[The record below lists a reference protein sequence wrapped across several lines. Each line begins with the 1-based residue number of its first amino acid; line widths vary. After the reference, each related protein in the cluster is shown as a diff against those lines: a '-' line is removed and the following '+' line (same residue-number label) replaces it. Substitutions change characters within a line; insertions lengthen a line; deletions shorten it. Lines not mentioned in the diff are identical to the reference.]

1 MLTIPG
7 EPSYLDSQVAVASMD
22 ASISGVAV
30 ELQQLSLR
38 RSTAAV
44 PLLSHLLGHSGRSSS
59 EQQAL
64 AAAAAAAA
72 AAGSGSWV
80 DVLLLEVDGQ
90 LSSPAAAPHLSLQQ
104 QAQARLAV
112 SVHFYDQSARPGA
125 RASRAGGPHTPSQL
139 HCTAAVGRLLVA
151 HAPGFATHL
160 ALFAAQYS
168 TAASASPF
176 SGGRLPGESSSSSL
190 LLPAGSPASSRAAS
204 PERPGQPGSA
214 AAAATASSAA
224 GGAEDAAE
232 GGSSSLLAQALLP
245 HVQLEWRVSQLELAA
260 LSSEA
265 PEASA
270 AVLLLRQ
277 LELRR

>member
-1 MLTIPG
+1 
-7 EPSYLDSQVAVASMD
+7 MD

-44 PLLSHLLGHSGRSSS
+44 RLLSHLLGHSGHSSS
-59 EQQAL
+59 AQQAL

-72 AAGSGSWV
+72 SAGSGSWV
-80 DVLLLEVDGQ
+80 DVLLLEADGQ
-90 LSSPAAAPHLSLQQ
+90 LSSPAAAPHLSQQQ

-125 RASRAGGPHTPSQL
+125 RASSGGVPHTPGQL

-151 HAPGFATHL
+151 HAPGFVTHL

-168 TAASASPF
+168 TAASVSPF
-176 SGGRLPGESSSSSL
+176 SGGRLPGGGGSSSSL
-190 LLPAGSPASSRAAS
+190 LLPAGSPAPSRAAS
-204 PERPGQPGSA
+204 PERPGQPHSA
-214 AAAATASSAA
+214 AAAAATTSGVAD
-224 GGAEDAAE
+224 AEGAAE

-245 HVQLEWRVSQLELAA
+245 HVQLEWRVGQLELAA

-265 PEASA
+265 PDASA
-270 AVLLLRQ
+270 AVLLLQQ